1 VNVDIMAVSCHVLAY
16 TSESVTLTGMKHKIQ
31 PGFLLIN
38 KPIDITSF
46 DCIRVLRRRLPG
58 GTKIGHAG
66 TLDDFASGLLIVCIG
81 REATRL
87 VGSLMGLTK
96 EYVVTA
102 KLGELT
108 DSLDYNGKL
117 VEQSAAP
124 MPSRQDLEQALRSL
138 QPSYLQIPPVYS
150 ALKHEGQ
157 PLYHLART
165 GAMEHADLS
174 KIVEQKGREVH
185 IYEASL
191 IDYQA
196 PLFTI
201 QVSVSKGT
209 YVRSLAND
217 MAQWLGLP
225 ATTYQLERTKIG
237 SLHVSSAHGLEA
249 FVTLADVEQRLIPVS
264 ELQERLQAA

>member
-1 VNVDIMAVSCHVLAY
+1 
-16 TSESVTLTGMKHKIQ
+16 MKTKIN

-38 KPIDITSF
+38 KPIDVTSF
-46 DCIRVLRRRLPG
+46 DCIRFLRKRLPRS
-58 GTKIGHAG
+58 TKIGHAG
-66 TLDDFASGLLIVCIG
+66 TLDDFASGLLIICIG

-87 VGSLMGLTK
+87 VGSLMGLAK

-108 DSLDYNGKL
+108 DSLDYNGKVL
-117 VEQSAAP
+117 EQRIEP
-124 MPSRQDLEQALRSL
+124 MPTRAALAQALRSL
-138 QPSYLQIPPVYS
+138 QPSYTQIPPVYS

-165 GAMEHADLS
+165 GLMQHEDLS
-174 KIVEQKGREVH
+174 KIVEQKGRLVH
-185 IYEASL
+185 IYEAML

-217 MAQWLGLP
+217 MAQRIGLP
-225 ATTYQLERTKIG
+225 ATTYRLERTKIG
-237 SLHVSSAHGLEA
+237 SLSLESALKLNA
-249 FVTLADVEQRLIPVS
+249 FASLADIQQHLIPVL
-264 ELQERLQAA
+264 ELQERVRAG